1 MPIATAAISKIAFNR
16 PRHSITSR
24 SDPSPPVNIVIQK
37 KVSMIG
43 DEYDDFKA
51 KLLRLG
57 YITLPNILSSAMLV
71 IQLHL
76 NNGNIKLLKFTGS
89 FHERK
94 SEKRKQ

>member
-1 MPIATAAISKIAFNR
+1 
-16 PRHSITSR
+16 
-24 SDPSPPVNIVIQK
+24 
-37 KVSMIG
+37 MIG

-51 KLLRLG
+51 KSLRLG
-57 YITLPNILSSAMLV
+57 YITLPNILSSAMLI